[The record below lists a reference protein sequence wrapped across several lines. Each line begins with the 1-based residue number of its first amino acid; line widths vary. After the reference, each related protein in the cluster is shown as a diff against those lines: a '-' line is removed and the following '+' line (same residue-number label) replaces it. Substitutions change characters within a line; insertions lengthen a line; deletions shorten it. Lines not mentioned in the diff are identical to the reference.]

1 MEKRPKGLRP
11 HHDEAFKRSAV
22 ELLVVSG
29 KPIKQVA
36 AELGVAHWT
45 LREWKKRYGA
55 APTPRTVTELELEN
69 RRLRQE
75 LLRAQ
80 NQRDILKKTLG
91 ILSNPNDN
99 ALNG

>member
-1 MEKRPKGLRP
+1 M
-11 HHDEAFKRSAV
+11 
-22 ELLVVSG
+22 LVVSG

-55 APTPRTVTELELEN
+55 APTPRTVTELEKEN
-69 RRLRQE
+69 YRLRQE

-99 ALNG
+99 ASNG